1 MMTSGSS
8 LWDLGRKRSIGHS
21 YGKKASMST
30 EELVPRKED
39 RIVCV
44 KVGKIERENLYEMTR
59 KFWKVRL
66 ERASR
71 ATHVLAVV
79 DGAVKAVYTPNKW
92 YYTKDPKHAG
102 RCEFVG
108 ELNLDNDYIGKSVT
122 GLYGRSA
129 NPVKYINL

>member
-1 MMTSGSS
+1 MTDMNTNE
-8 LWDLGRKRSIGHS
+8 LLP
-21 YGKKASMST
+21 KA
-30 EELVPRKED
+30 ED

-44 KVGKIERENLYEMTR
+44 KVGKIKRENLYEMTR
-59 KFWKVRL
+59 KYWKVRL
-66 ERASR
+66 ERVSR

-79 DGAVKAVYTPNKW
+79 EGKVEAVYSPKQW
-92 YYTKDPKHAG
+92 FYTKDPKHIG

-108 ELNLDNDYIGKSVT
+108 ELDLDNDYIGKSVT

>member
-1 MMTSGSS
+1 MNTNE
-8 LWDLGRKRSIGHS
+8 LIP
-21 YGKKASMST
+21 KA
-30 EELVPRKED
+30 ED
-39 RIVCV
+39 KIVCV
-44 KVGKIERENLYEMTR
+44 KVGKIKRENLYEMAR
-59 KFWKVRL
+59 KYWKVRL

-79 DGAVKAVYTPNKW
+79 EGKVEAVYSPKQW
-92 YYTKDPKHAG
+92 FYTKDPKHAG